1 MTKYFRM
8 AWRNMW
14 RNGRRTVIASVAIVL
29 GLILLIFMDALIRGS
44 DQAIYGNAVRLYG
57 GNVQVHAPGFR
68 DKAKRLPLL
77 PLADG
82 DFVVERVS
90 EKPNVVNASKRITTG
105 GMASSREGAYPVN
118 ITAIEPESEAAVSLI
133 AENISEGRFLT
144 GDDGDNILISG
155 ELADALDV
163 TVGDRITLLGQRKDE
178 SMRQRTMTIVG
189 VFELGMGDAEKGL
202 VYINLPVAQTL
213 YNLRD
218 QETEVAVTLERIGQE
233 EALID
238 SLEPALPGYEVDSFY
253 TLQPEIQQALAT
265 KSSFTAGLGFIV
277 LLMASIGILNLMLM
291 AVYERTREM
300 GVLGALGMKGRQ
312 LMSLFMLEGTFI
324 GFFGAVV
331 GCTLSYL
338 LVLWLGRTGL
348 NLESLMGGADLSSG
362 GEVYAL
368 MGSYIYPTIPLANV
382 FYYGVAVV
390 IIAAIASLIP
400 AWQAARSEPAQS
412 LHHV

>member
-1 MTKYFRM
+1 MVKYVKL

-14 RNGRRTVIASVAIVL
+14 RNGRRTLIASVAIVL

-68 DKAKRLPLL
+68 DRAKRLPLL
-77 PLADG
+77 PLENG
-82 DFVVERVS
+82 NIVIQKVV
-90 EKPNVVNASKRITTG
+90 EKPNVINASKRITTG
-105 GMASSREGAYPVN
+105 GMASSREGAYPVS
-118 ITAIEPESEAAVSLI
+118 ITAIQPDAEAAVSLI

-144 GDDGDNILISG
+144 ADDGDNILVSR

-163 TVGDRITLLGQRKDE
+163 TIDDRITLLGRRKDE

-189 VFELGMGDAEKGL
+189 IFDLGMSDAEKRL

-213 YNLRD
+213 YNLRG

-233 EALID
+233 EELIS
-238 SLEPALPGYEVDSFY
+238 SLEPALPEYEVDSFY

-265 KSSFTAGLGFIV
+265 KSTFTAGLGFIV

-312 LMSLFMLEGTFI
+312 VMSLFMLEGTFI
-324 GFFGAVV
+324 GFFSGLV
-331 GCTLSYL
+331 GCTISYL
-338 LVLWLGRTGL
+338 LVLWVGRAGL
-348 NLESLMGGADLSSG
+348 NFGAMLGGDLSSY

-368 MGSYIYPTIPLANV
+368 MGDYIYPTIPLTNV
-382 FYYGVAVV
+382 VYYGMAVV
-390 IIAAIASLIP
+390 TIAAIASLIP
-400 AWQAARSEPAQS
+400 AWQAARSEPAES